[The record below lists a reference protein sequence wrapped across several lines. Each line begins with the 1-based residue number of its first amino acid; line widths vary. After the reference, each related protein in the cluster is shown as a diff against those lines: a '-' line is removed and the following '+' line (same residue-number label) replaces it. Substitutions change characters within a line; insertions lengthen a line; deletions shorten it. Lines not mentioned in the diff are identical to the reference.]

1 MNDPVVENDN
11 KQLMAY
17 ALNMLQALAADDAV
31 IEARI
36 VGGAVRDSILGVPIR
51 DIDVLV
57 QFKDSANATV
67 RRGAITAAFGDDV
80 DSVDAEAELYGEEE
94 EIFQRVHTTIG
105 FDFEFIDT
113 GARSLDFVIDTY
125 PDDISMVSMQA
136 DGTVV
141 QSDKFIDALGTE
153 VVTVQYGHGP
163 RTRKLMGKLPGF
175 GFKYPDGTYIRERGS
190 DAPLKALSFAE
201 ILQGMQTTSTNA

>member
-17 ALNMLQALAADDAV
+17 ALNVLQELAADDAV

-113 GARSLDFVIDTY
+113 GTRSIDDVIRTY
-125 PDDISMVSMQA
+125 PDDISMVSMRPNG
-136 DGTVV
+136 DMV
-141 QSDKFIDALGTE
+141 QSDPFIDALGTE
-153 VVTVQYGHGP
+153 MVTVQYGHGP
-163 RTRKLMGKLPGF
+163 RTRKLMVKLPGF

-190 DAPLKALSFAE
+190 NDPYSTLTVGQILDALDA
-201 ILQGMQTTSTNA
+201 

>member
-36 VGGAVRDSILGVPIR
+36 VGGAVRDSIMGIPIR

-57 QFKDSANATV
+57 QFKDSARAQI
-67 RRGAITAAFGDDV
+67 RRDAITAAFGDDV

-94 EIFQRVHTTIG
+94 EIFQRVHTVIG
-105 FDFEFIDT
+105 YDFEFIDT
-113 GARSLDFVIDTY
+113 GTRSIDDVIRTY
-125 PDDISMVSMQA
+125 PDDISMVSMRPNG
-136 DGTVV
+136 DMV
-141 QSDKFIDALGTE
+141 QSDPFIDALGTE

-163 RTRKLMGKLPGF
+163 RTRKLMVKLPGF

-190 DAPLKALSFAE
+190 NDPYSTLTVGQILDALDA
-201 ILQGMQTTSTNA
+201 